1 MTQLFILQLV
11 CCTITAMLALHLA
24 MASLQV
30 RWKQQRYEISRW
42 LLCGAMLLFSIHY
55 FLQMTL
61 GFSGQ
66 GADVGAVFNIMFY
79 TPVSFIITI
88 SIINMESTT
97 NNMLRYCL
105 RGAAA
110 YALIAIVFVCG
121 VIQNDSLRIGS
132 LLYVMLALFVASM
145 AYFIYSIRYEIQK
158 RKKKLLEESA
168 TDLMPYVRYAQTSL
182 TLLYISAAFL
192 PIVILFNTLLLY
204 VGPLMLLIIVF
215 FVHSFVSLGYY
226 ISPDDNIIN
235 EQDELV
241 EQIDN
246 ADIKDE
252 ELKVQ
257 APQELL
263 SQERLKQIETALRK
277 WCEDGM
283 YKDCNVTIYSLAAN
297 LGCKKY
303 ELTEYFNLSE
313 HTNFRTWLSDIR
325 FNEAI
330 RIIKNNPEYNNDTI
344 SIECGFSSHTHRYTA
359 FLSRKRGFRQVSG
372 AIILGNNN
380 YRNATNQYQIL

>member
-55 FLQMTL
+55 FLQMTW
-61 GFSGQ
+61 GFRDQ

-79 TPVSFIITI
+79 TPVSFIITL

-235 EQDELV
+235 EQDELA

-252 ELKVQ
+252 ELKPL
-257 APQELL
+257 APHEQI
-263 SQERLKQIETALRK
+263 SPERLKQIETALRK
-277 WCEDGM
+277 WCADGM

-344 SIECGFSSHTHRYTA
+344 STECGFSSHTQIYRIFKQRTG
-359 FLSRKRGFRQVSG
+359 LSPSQWRDRIRQ
-372 AIILGNNN
+372 A
-380 YRNATNQYQIL
+380 

>member
-61 GFSGQ
+61 GFCGQ

-79 TPVSFIITI
+79 TPVSFIITL

-97 NNMLRYCL
+97 NNMLRYRL

-121 VIQNDSLRIGS
+121 VIQNGSLRIGS

-158 RKKKLLEESA
+158 RKKKL
-168 TDLMPYVRYAQTSL
+168 
-182 TLLYISAAFL
+182 F
-192 PIVILFNTLLLY
+192 
-204 VGPLMLLIIVF
+204 
-215 FVHSFVSLGYY
+215 
-226 ISPDDNIIN
+226 
-235 EQDELV
+235 ELA

-252 ELKVQ
+252 ELKPL
-257 APQELL
+257 APHEQISPEC
-263 SQERLKQIETALRK
+263 LKQIETALRK
-277 WCEDGM
+277 WCADGM
-283 YKDCNVTIYSLAAN
+283 YKDSNVTIYSLAAN

-344 SIECGFSSHTHRYTA
+344 STECGFSSHTQIYRIFKQRTG
-359 FLSRKRGFRQVSG
+359 LSPSQWRDRIRQQ
-372 AIILGNNN
+372 L
-380 YRNATNQYQIL
+380 

>member
-1 MTQLFILQLV
+1 
-11 CCTITAMLALHLA
+11 
-24 MASLQV
+24 
-30 RWKQQRYEISRW
+30 
-42 LLCGAMLLFSIHY
+42 
-55 FLQMTL
+55 
-61 GFSGQ
+61 
-66 GADVGAVFNIMFY
+66 
-79 TPVSFIITI
+79 
-88 SIINMESTT
+88 MESTQ
-97 NNMLRYCL
+97 NNVLRYCL

-110 YALIAIVFVCG
+110 YALIVIVFVCG

-235 EQDELV
+235 EQDELA

-252 ELKVQ
+252 ELKPL
-257 APQELL
+257 APHEQI
-263 SQERLKQIETALRK
+263 SPERLKQIETALRK
-277 WCEDGM
+277 WCADGM

-344 SIECGFSSHTHRYTA
+344 SIECGFSSHTQIYRIFKQKTG
-359 FLSRKRGFRQVSG
+359 LSPSQWRDHIRQQQ
-372 AIILGNNN
+372 LEEC
-380 YRNATNQYQIL
+380 L